1 MKEQL
6 LKTWHVIQGFMVMGI
21 VALIP
26 TMAYLLMLAF
36 TSSCSSSVGVVQYQA
51 DFEKAESLY
60 SLPPYDGE
68 KQIIQLSKLNVNKE
82 LWEMFPEL
90 RDKRVGLGVSNR
102 IIENFEMTQRFKYA
116 EEKEAIQNQMLDAWE
131 AELTGMGDGQTEL
144 KMEGIA
150 LPKYIVYAEIY
161 DFAVSY
167 GETYNKGKVQ
177 KTNTTIMGIQI
188 RMVNVDNSQYI
199 VASGQGTAT
208 QVGEGM
214 FKNPQMGFDQST
226 TGIAT
231 QRALEVAT
239 VNLVKRME
247 AYGW

>member
-1 MKEQL
+1 MRTRKDEILELIFAPLGLIFVVASL
-6 LKTWHVIQGFMVMGI
+6 LFVGG
-21 VALIP
+21 
-26 TMAYLLMLAF
+26 MA
-36 TSSCSSSVGVVQYQA
+36 TSCKSSIGVQQYQA
-51 DFEKAESLY
+51 DFEKAEPLNSMPIY
-60 SLPPYDGE
+60 TGE
-68 KQIIQLSKLNVNKE
+68 RQVVQLSKLNVNKE

-102 IIENFEMTQRFKYA
+102 IIENFEMTQRFTYA

-131 AELTGMGDGQTEL
+131 TELNGLGDGTTEL
-144 KMEGIA
+144 KMEGIT

-167 GETYNKGKVQ
+167 GENYQRGKVE

-208 QVGEGM
+208 QVGEGF
-214 FKNPQMGFDQST
+214 FKDPKMGFDNST
-226 TGIAT
+226 VGIAT

>member
-1 MKEQL
+1 MRTRRDEILELIFAPLGL
-6 LKTWHVIQGFMVMGI
+6 LFVVVGLLFVGGF
-21 VALIP
+21 A
-26 TMAYLLMLAF
+26 T
-36 TSSCSSSVGVVQYQA
+36 SCSSSVGVVQYQA
-51 DFEKAESLY
+51 DFEKADQPLNSIA
-60 SLPPYDGE
+60 PYTGE
-68 KQIIQLSKLNVNKE
+68 KQIVQLAKLNVNKE
-82 LWEMFPEL
+82 LWDMFPEL

-102 IIENFEMTQRFKYA
+102 IIENFEVTGRFVYA

-131 AELTGMGDGQTEL
+131 TELNGLGDGQTQL

-150 LPKYIVYAEIY
+150 LPKYVVYAEIY

-167 GETYNKGKVQ
+167 GEDYNKGKVQ

-188 RMVNVDNSQYI
+188 RMTSVDNGQYI

-214 FKNPQMGFDQST
+214 FKNPQMGFDNST
-226 TGIAT
+226 VGIAT

-239 VNLVKRME
+239 MNLVKRME

>member
-1 MKEQL
+1 MRTRKDEILELIFAPLGL
-6 LKTWHVIQGFMVMGI
+6 LFVVVSLLLVGG
-21 VALIP
+21 
-26 TMAYLLMLAF
+26 MA
-36 TSSCSSSVGVVQYQA
+36 TSCKSSIGVQQYQA
-51 DFEKAESLY
+51 DFEKAEPLNT
-60 SLPPYDGE
+60 LPIYTGE
-68 KQIIQLSKLNVNKE
+68 RQVVQLSKLNVNKE

-102 IIENFEMTQRFKYA
+102 IIENFEMTQRFTYA

-131 AELTGMGDGQTEL
+131 TELNGLGDGTTEL
-144 KMEGIA
+144 KMEGIT

-167 GETYNKGKVQ
+167 GENYQRGKVE

-208 QVGEGM
+208 QVGEGF
-214 FKNPQMGFDQST
+214 FKDPKMGFDNST
-226 TGIAT
+226 VGIAT

>member
-1 MKEQL
+1 MRTRKDVVLENIFAPL
-6 LKTWHVIQGFMVMGI
+6 GVLVVIAGMLFVG
-21 VALIP
+21 
-26 TMAYLLMLAF
+26 TMA
-36 TSSCSSSVGVVQYQA
+36 TSCKSSIGVQQYQA
-51 DFEKAESLY
+51 DFEKAEPLNTIA
-60 SLPPYDGE
+60 PYTGE
-68 KQIIQLSKLNVNKE
+68 RQVVQLSKLNVNKE
-82 LWEMFPEL
+82 LWDMFPEL

-102 IIENFEMTQRFKYA
+102 IVENFEVTGRFSYA
-116 EEKEAIQNQMLDAWE
+116 EEKEAIVSQMLDAWE
-131 AELTGMGDGQTEL
+131 TEL
-144 KMEGIA
+144 EGMSNGKTQLSMEGIA
-150 LPKYIVYAEIY
+150 VPKYIVYAEIY

-167 GETYNKGKVQ
+167 GENYNKGKVE
-177 KTNTTIMGIQI
+177 KTNTTIIGIQI

-226 TGIAT
+226 VGIAT

-239 VNLVKRME
+239 MNLIKRME

>member
-1 MKEQL
+1 MRTRRDVILESIFAPLGL
-6 LKTWHVIQGFMVMGI
+6 LMVVGGMLFVG
-21 VALIP
+21 
-26 TMAYLLMLAF
+26 TMA
-36 TSSCSSSVGVVQYQA
+36 TSCKSSIGVQQYQA
-51 DFEKAESLY
+51 DFEKAEELST
-60 SLPPYDGE
+60 LPIYTGE
-68 KQIIQLSKLNVNKE
+68 RQIIQLSKLNVNKE

-102 IIENFEMTQRFKYA
+102 IIENFEQTGRFAYA
-116 EEKEAIQNQMLDAWE
+116 EEKEAIQNQMLDTWE
-131 AELTGMGDGQTEL
+131 TELNGLGDGQTQL

-167 GETYNKGKVQ
+167 GENYNKGKVE

-188 RMVNVDNSQYI
+188 RMVSVDNGQYI

-214 FKNPQMGFDQST
+214 FKNPQMGFDNST
-226 TGIAT
+226 VGIAT

>member
-1 MKEQL
+1 MRDTL
-6 LKTWHVIQGFMVMGI
+6 IKTWHLIQGLAVIAM

-26 TMAYLLMLAF
+26 SMAYGLMILLGG
-36 TSSCSSSVGVVQYQA
+36 CSSSVGVVQYQA
-51 DFEKAESLY
+51 EFEKSEGLET
-60 SLPPYDGE
+60 LPFYTGE
-68 KQIIQLSKLNVNKE
+68 RQIVQLSKLNVNKE
-82 LWEMFPEL
+82 LWDMFPEL

-102 IIENFEMTQRFKYA
+102 IIENFEMTGRFAYA

-131 AELTGMGDGQTEL
+131 TELTGMGDGQTKL

-167 GETYNKGKVQ
+167 GETYNKGKLN
-177 KTNTTIMGIQI
+177 KTNTTIMGVQI

-226 TGIAT
+226 VGIAT
-231 QRALEVAT
+231 QRALETAT

>member
-1 MKEQL
+1 MRTRRDEILELIFAPLGL
-6 LKTWHVIQGFMVMGI
+6 LFVVVGLLFVGG
-21 VALIP
+21 
-26 TMAYLLMLAF
+26 MA
-36 TSSCSSSVGVVQYQA
+36 TSCSSSIGVVQYQA
-51 DFEKAESLY
+51 EFEKADQPLNSIA
-60 SLPPYDGE
+60 PYTGE
-68 KQIIQLSKLNVNKE
+68 RQIIQLSKLNVNKE
-82 LWEMFPEL
+82 LWDMFPEL

-102 IIENFEMTQRFKYA
+102 IIENFEVTGRFKYA

-131 AELTGMGDGQTEL
+131 TELNGLGDGQTEL
-144 KMEGIA
+144 KMEGIS

-167 GETYNKGKVQ
+167 GEDYNKGKVQ

-214 FKNPQMGFDQST
+214 FKNPQMGFDNST
-226 TGIAT
+226 VGIAT

-239 VNLVKRME
+239 MNLVKRME